1 MNGLMPQ
8 SQRREKGKI
17 KSGTKSETSEG
28 RGSAVEGEIPRP
40 LTLIARHS
48 FCFLIV
54 WICFEF
60 RILGF

>member
-8 SQRREKGKI
+8 SPGREKGKR
-17 KSGTKSETSEG
+17 KSVRKSETSEG
-28 RGSAVEGEIPRP
+28 RGSGVEEEITRP